1 MRRVF
6 TIARIV
12 WLEMIRRK
20 DFYVLA
26 IILAALLFMLL
37 TADVFGLGSTPR
49 YLVDSGLLMAW
60 IASSVLAVFLVGRQL
75 PAEERDGTVFPLLAK
90 PISRGQLIVGK
101 WLGGWLACA
110 AATAVFYL
118 LVTAVAVLREWSPDW
133 LTLLQCWTLHVCA
146 LAVMSAL
153 ALAFSTRLTYGAV
166 VTMALVIIGGSIWML
181 PQVPTLAMYASGL
194 RMDAMLLLYYLLPH
208 FELFDMRRRL
218 VHDWGP
224 VDWTIF
230 ARIAAYAGL
239 LAALLL
245 VVAWL
250 SYRHKMFRR
259 SELL

>member
-1 MRRVF
+1 MIKVL

-26 IILAALLFMLL
+26 IILAALLFVLL

-49 YLVDSGLLMAW
+49 YLLDSGLLMAW
-60 IASSVLAVFLVGRQL
+60 SASSVLAVFLVGRQL
-75 PAEERDGTVFPLLAK
+75 PSEERDGTIFPLLAK
-90 PISRGQLIVGK
+90 PISRGQLIMGK

-110 AATAVFYL
+110 AATVVFYL
-118 LVTAVAVLREWSPDW
+118 LVTATVVLREWSPHW
-133 LTLLQCWTLHVCA
+133 LTLLQCWTLHVCG
-146 LAVMSAL
+146 LAVMAAL
-153 ALAFSTRLTYGAV
+153 ALALSTRLTYGAAA
-166 VTMALVIIGGSIWML
+166 TTALVIIAGSVWML
-181 PQVPTLAMYASGL
+181 PQVPTLTMYASGW
-194 RMDAMLLLYYLLPH
+194 RMDAMLLLYYVLPH

-224 VDWTIF
+224 VDWTIL
-230 ARIAAYAGL
+230 ARIAAYAAL
-239 LAALLL
+239 LTALLL